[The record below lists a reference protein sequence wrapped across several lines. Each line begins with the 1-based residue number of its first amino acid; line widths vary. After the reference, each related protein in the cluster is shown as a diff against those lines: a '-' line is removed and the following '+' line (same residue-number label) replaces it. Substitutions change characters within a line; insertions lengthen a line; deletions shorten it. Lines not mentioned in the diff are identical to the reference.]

1 MRLCEILEH
10 WVGQE
15 PICRASANGFHIRV
29 SEDGI
34 LSEYDGENNYVGD
47 YVFSIED
54 IVKARDWDYYLM
66 LTDYMW
72 EKAIDITIKAANPE
86 AYSELTDLD
95 KNKYA
100 ELDWFIK
107 KWEDY
112 KGE

>member
-1 MRLCEILEH
+1 MRLCELLEY
-10 WVGQE
+10 WRGE
-15 PICRASANGFHIRV
+15 DPICRSSTNGFHIKAD
-29 SEDGI
+29 EDGI
-34 LSEYDGENNYVGD
+34 LSEYDSENNYVGE
-47 YVFSIED
+47 YLLSVED
-54 IVKARDWDYYLM
+54 IKANDWDYYIM
-66 LTDYMW
+66 VTNYMW